1 MDQLLLLQ
9 NGFLIIYNKIQVSGG
24 SNKAKLLVKIKQIRL
39 LFKSGTVLCW
49 GGSGRGGKV
58 DVCVYVDVLVCVYVC
73 ACTHVCVQVCGC
85 ACVCV
90 SLAAWAA
97 VGEDTGHERRRKG
110 VSFSSKDIHVYTPN
124 VPQFQND
131 LKQIPLLNSLSCM
144 QSLDLLTILLFSKSK
159 DRSRRPC
166 SSFKSIK
173 AVTLQ
178 MDAVQIAKMPVDVEF
193 WNSQIKS
200 VLCLVAKEYLCIP
213 SFEWCFS
220 SMWSDSVL
228 R

>member
-49 GGSGRGGKV
+49 GGSRRGGKV

-90 SLAAWAA
+90 SLGVWAA

-131 LKQIPLLNSLSCM
+131 LKQIPLLNSLSCL

-159 DRSRRPC
+159 DHVHLFNLSHFLQQIIVQILSILYLKNPF
-166 SSFKSIK
+166 SSFSLRPRSWAVLKSPIL
-173 AVTLQ
+173 ARILLGQLARIPNLQ
-178 MDAVQIAKMPVDVEF
+178 Q
-193 WNSQIKS
+193 
-200 VLCLVAKEYLCIP
+200 
-213 SFEWCFS
+213 
-220 SMWSDSVL
+220 L
-228 R
+228 RIFDI